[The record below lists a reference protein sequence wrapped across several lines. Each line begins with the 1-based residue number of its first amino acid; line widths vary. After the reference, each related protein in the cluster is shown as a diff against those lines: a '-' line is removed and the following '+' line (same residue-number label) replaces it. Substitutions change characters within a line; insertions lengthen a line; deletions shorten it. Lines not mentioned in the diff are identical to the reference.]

1 MTPIG
6 EMIMGF
12 YRLIGTAAILTFL
25 AGCQSEPT
33 VQSGPDAEVTYD
45 GLHRVDN
52 SVMKMAW
59 VKPDLDL
66 SGYTKL
72 RLVGEGIEYRAV
84 KAVGGSSRAN
94 SSRSEFPMDAKA
106 RARLE
111 KVTGEVFDDEI
122 GKSPNYTIV
131 EEEGPEVLEIR
142 AALMDVV
149 SNVPPQAIGRSDYY
163 LSRIGE
169 ATLVLEIRD
178 SESNEIFARAIDRR
192 GIDPA
197 FTVRSTSAQNVSE
210 VRREI
215 RRWGALIREA
225 IDSFHDEHSG

>member
-1 MTPIG
+1 
-6 EMIMGF
+6 MIMGL
-12 YRLIGTAAILTFL
+12 YRLIGTAAILAFL

-45 GLHRVDN
+45 GLYRVDN

-84 KAVGGSSRAN
+84 KGVVGGSSRSN

-111 KVTGEVFDDEI
+111 DVAGDVFADEI
-122 GKSPNYTIV
+122 GKSPYYTIV
-131 EEEGPEVLEIR
+131 EEEGPQVLEIR
-142 AALMDVV
+142 AALLDVV
-149 SNVPPQAIGRSDYY
+149 SNVPPPAMGRSDYY

-197 FTVRSTSAQNVSE
+197 VVTRSTSAQNVSE

-215 RRWGALIREA
+215 RRWGAIIREA

>member
-1 MTPIG
+1 
-6 EMIMGF
+6 MIMGL
-12 YRLIGTAAILTFL
+12 YRLVGTAVLLVLL

-33 VQSGPDAEVTYD
+33 VQSGPDAEVSYD
-45 GLHRVDN
+45 GLYRVDN

-59 VKPDLDL
+59 VKPDMDL
-66 SGYTKL
+66 SGYSKL

-84 KAVGGSSRAN
+84 KKLSGTTRSN

-111 KVTGEVFDDEI
+111 KVTEEVFVDEL
-122 GKSPNYTIV
+122 GKSKHFTLT

-142 AALMDVV
+142 AALLDVV
-149 SNVPPQAIGRSDYY
+149 SNVPPEQIGRGNYY

-192 GIDPA
+192 GIDPVTA
-197 FTVRSTSAQNVSE
+197 VRSSTPTNVSE
-210 VRREI
+210 VRRQM
-215 RRWGALIREA
+215 RRWATIVREA
-225 IDSFHDEHSG
+225 IESFHDVPAG

>member
-1 MTPIG
+1 
-6 EMIMGF
+6 MGL
-12 YRLIGTAAILTFL
+12 YRLFGSAALLVLL

-45 GLHRVDN
+45 GLYRVDH
-52 SVMKMAW
+52 SVMNMAW

-66 SGYTKL
+66 SGYSKL

-84 KAVGGSSRAN
+84 KKSGGTMRAN
-94 SSRSEFPMDAKA
+94 SSRSEFPMDAQA

-111 KVTGEVFDDEI
+111 KATREVFNDEL
-122 GKSPNYTIV
+122 GKSPYYTIV
-131 EEEGPEVLEIR
+131 EDEGPDVLEIR
-142 AALMDVV
+142 AALLDVV
-149 SNVPPQAIGRSDYY
+149 SNVPPVPVGRGDYY

-192 GIDPA
+192 GIDPVVA
-197 FTVRSTSAQNVSE
+197 VRSTSAVNISE
-210 VRREI
+210 VRREM
-215 RRWGALIREA
+215 RRWATQIRKAL
-225 IDSFHDEHSG
+225 DSFHEDHPG